1 MCEANKAPG
10 NVEFMSTKTC
20 FKLFLTSEGRLI
32 LVCGTGSKEE
42 LSAQKLWKQRN
53 NFTTIVSKLA
63 SLSKSS
69 PRVLF
74 FFNMPGEG
82 TDC

>member
-32 LVCGTGSKEE
+32 LVCETSSKEE
-42 LSAQKLWKQRN
+42 LSAQNLRKQRN

-69 PRVLF
+69 TRVF
-74 FFNMPGEG
+74 FYMPGEG